1 MKRRVAFGA
10 GGVVVAA
17 LSVLAAAAV
26 GAFASGS
33 PTKSAGQATTP
44 NGGITA
50 PSATQI
56 ASFPVLGQAA
66 TSGEASTSPEV
77 LQMLKSAEGQ
87 YHANPSLGRNVVSN
101 AVATAVVVPG
111 EGAMCLV
118 VVGHVG
124 ASSSVCEPEAGA
136 SKEGLGM
143 VETVPSGG
151 YVIVGVKP
159 ASAAASTVVVT
170 NEAGQETSIKLSA
183 QNGYAFE
190 ISGKPVKMDWIGS
203 NGTQSSTAL
212 PKE

>member
-1 MKRRVAFGA
+1 MKRRFVFGA
-10 GGVVVAA
+10 GGVIVAA
-17 LSVLAAAAV
+17 LSVLAAVAV

-33 PTKSAGQATTP
+33 PTKSAGQATVPST
-44 NGGITA
+44 GIAA
-50 PSATQI
+50 PSAAQV

-66 TSGEASTSPEV
+66 TSGEASTSPEAV
-77 LQMLKSAEGQ
+77 QMLEGQ

-111 EGAMCLV
+111 EGAVCLV
-118 VVGHVG
+118 ILGHVG

-143 VETVPSGG
+143 VEALPSGK
-151 YVIVGVKP
+151 YVIAGVKP
-159 ASAAASTVVVT
+159 ASDAGSTVVVT
-170 NEAGQETSIKLSA
+170 DEAGQETTIKLNA

-190 ISGKPVKMDWIGS
+190 VSGKPVKTDWIGS